1 MALSHFQDLA
11 RIARGTVVCEK
22 RSPCVKMAQSS
33 NQILVKI
40 YSREALMDQN
50 LQFVAG
56 VTTGIFCLM
65 LTYQLA
71 VSAIGFLAL
80 LWA

>member
-1 MALSHFQDLA
+1 
-11 RIARGTVVCEK
+11 
-22 RSPCVKMAQSS
+22 
-33 NQILVKI
+33 
-40 YSREALMDQN
+40 MDQQ

-56 VTTGIFCLM
+56 LTTGVFCMM

-71 VSAIGFLAL
+71 VSAIGFFAL

>member
-1 MALSHFQDLA
+1 
-11 RIARGTVVCEK
+11 
-22 RSPCVKMAQSS
+22 
-33 NQILVKI
+33 
-40 YSREALMDQN
+40 MDQY
-50 LQFVAG
+50 LQFCAG

-71 VSAIGFLAL
+71 VSAIGFFAL

>member
-1 MALSHFQDLA
+1 
-11 RIARGTVVCEK
+11 
-22 RSPCVKMAQSS
+22 
-33 NQILVKI
+33 
-40 YSREALMDQN
+40 MDQQ

-71 VSAIGFLAL
+71 VSAIGFIAL
-80 LWA
+80 MWS